1 METRGRSSPPPTN
14 DGIDS
19 RGLGELFRALAD
31 DASALVRQEVALA
44 KAEMR
49 DAVRAM
55 VSAAARIGAGA
66 VLAGTGALVLVGAL
80 VVFLGDVMGGR
91 YALSAGIVGAV
102 MVAAGGVLAF
112 LGARGVREAS
122 LAPEEALESLRETGD
137 WARGEVAELRAA
149 LGNGVPGK
157 EGDGRTGISVV
168 PARLPAVAGGGVR
181 AAEGG
186 DGGGARAG
194 AGGTQGPASA
204 PPRDTRLPVS
214 EPIWKRVLHEF
225 KEDRV
230 TDQGARV
237 AYYFFMSFPPAIMA
251 IFALAGL
258 FGGPALADWLMARA
272 ADTMPGEAATL
283 VEGFVNDV
291 VHGNAPGPLS
301 IGLLLALWAGSNVF
315 LALDQSLNIAYD
327 VHEERSFVKGRAVAL
342 GMLLSCSLLFLL
354 GSVVLIA
361 GPGVPD
367 WVGLGEAGATAWR
380 IAEWPLA
387 FLLIASTFWLI
398 YYVLPLRDQ
407 SGCKGTLFKAAAV
420 SALLWIVAT
429 AAFRFYITNFGSY
442 GETYGIL
449 GTVIVLLLWLYV
461 TSVVMILG
469 GEIASE
475 MERDGLK
482 GS

>member
-1 METRGRSSPPPTN
+1 MDTRRPPGAPPTD
-14 DGIDS
+14 DGSDA
-19 RGLGELFRALAD
+19 RGLGVLFRALAE
-31 DASALVRQEVALA
+31 DASALVRHEVALA
-44 KAEMR
+44 RAEVR
-49 DAVRAM
+49 DAVRTM
-55 VSAAARIGAGA
+55 VGAAARIGAGA
-66 VLAGTGALVLVGAL
+66 VLACAGALVLVAAL

-91 YALSAGIVGAV
+91 YALSAGIVGAL
-102 MVAAGGVLAF
+102 MVAGGVALAF
-112 LGARGVREAS
+112 LGARGASEAS
-122 LAPEEALESLRETGD
+122 LAPEEALESLRETGE
-137 WARGEVAELRAA
+137 WARGEVAEFRAA
-149 LGNGVPGK
+149 LGSGVPSPD
-157 EGDGRTGISVV
+157 EGRPGIAVA
-168 PARLPAVAGGGVR
+168 PARLAAVAGGG
-181 AAEGG
+181 ATTAEGG
-186 DGGGARAG
+186 ESGGTRVG
-194 AGGTQGPASA
+194 AGGTRGPASA
-204 PPRDTRLPVS
+204 PPRDARLPVS

-225 KEDRV
+225 KQDRV

-258 FGGPALADWLMARA
+258 FGGPALADWLMTQATTA
-272 ADTMPGEAATL
+272 MPGEAATL

-327 VHEERSFVKGRAVAL
+327 VHQERSFMKGRAVAL

-354 GSVVLIA
+354 GSMVLIA

-367 WVGLGEAGATAWR
+367 WVGLGAAGALAWR

-387 FLLIASTFWLI
+387 FLLIASTFWII

-407 SGCKGTLFKAAAV
+407 SGCKWTLFKAAAV

-429 AAFRFYITNFGSY
+429 AGFRFYITNFGSY

-449 GTVIVLLLWLYV
+449 GTVIVLLLWLYL

-475 MERDGLK
+475 MERTT
-482 GS
+482 

>member
-1 METRGRSSPPPTN
+1 METRGRSTPPPTN
-14 DGIDS
+14 DGIDP
-19 RGLGELFRALAD
+19 RGLGELFRALAE
-31 DASALVRQEVALA
+31 DASALVRHEVALA

-49 DAVRAM
+49 DAVRTI

-66 VLAGTGALVLVGAL
+66 VLACTGALVLVAAL

-102 MVAAGGVLAF
+102 LVAAGGVLAF

-137 WARGEVAELRAA
+137 WARGEVAEFRAA
-149 LGNGVPGK
+149 LGNGMPGR
-157 EGDGRTGISVV
+157 ELDGRTGISVA

-181 AAEGG
+181 AAE

-272 ADTMPGEAATL
+272 ASAMPGEAAAL

-327 VHEERSFVKGRAVAL
+327 VHEERSFVTGRAVAL

-367 WVGLGEAGATAWR
+367 WVGLGAAGALAWR

-398 YYVLPLRDQ
+398 YYILPLRDQ
-407 SGCKGTLFKAAAV
+407 SGCKGTLFKAAAI

-475 MERDGLK
+475 MERG
-482 GS
+482 GSEGS

>member
-1 METRGRSSPPPTN
+1 
-14 DGIDS
+14 
-19 RGLGELFRALAD
+19 
-31 DASALVRQEVALA
+31 
-44 KAEMR
+44 MR
-49 DAVRAM
+49 DAVRTI

-66 VLAGTGALVLVGAL
+66 VLACTGALVLVAAL

-102 MVAAGGVLAF
+102 LVAAGGVLAF

-137 WARGEVAELRAA
+137 WARDEVAEFRAA
-149 LGNGVPGK
+149 LGNGTPGR
-157 EGDGRTGISVV
+157 EGDGRTRIAVA
-168 PARLPAVAGGGVR
+168 PARLPALAGVGVR
-181 AAEGG
+181 ATEVVDGG
-186 DGGGARAG
+186 GGGARAG

-272 ADTMPGEAATL
+272 ASAMPGEAAAL

-315 LALDQSLNIAYD
+315 LALDQSLNVAYD

-367 WVGLGEAGATAWR
+367 WVGLGEAGAVAWR

-387 FLLIASTFWLI
+387 FLLIASTFWLV

-407 SGCKGTLFKAAAV
+407 SGCKWTLFKAAAV

-429 AAFRFYITNFGSY
+429 AGFRFYITNFGSY

-449 GTVIVLLLWLYV
+449 GTVIVLLLWLYL

-475 MERDGLK
+475 MERSSPG